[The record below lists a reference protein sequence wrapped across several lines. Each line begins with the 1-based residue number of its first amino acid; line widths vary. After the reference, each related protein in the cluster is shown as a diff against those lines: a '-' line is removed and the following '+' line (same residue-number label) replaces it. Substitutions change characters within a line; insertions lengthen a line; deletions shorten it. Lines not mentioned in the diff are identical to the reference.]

1 MIENGVHS
9 AGGGFSIDIKVALT
23 TNHSAYYGPIVVE
36 VGALMRSLTRDQFLK
51 IFGITSGAL
60 DAQQRAGYV
69 ALAFGT
75 PIPATPGRYLDLDLV
90 AMAIAAALA
99 PTLGRQAAT
108 TIVLG
113 FFNQWVSAVGYADAD
128 TAQNFFFALG
138 LFLEDGDERH
148 PREIW
153 VTSGTMEQIMSD
165 LRDASSVMAINVT
178 DIIARLR
185 AKARAA
191 GIDLSQPFFFP
202 PEHERFSQI
211 ITEFKQER
219 EARIA
224 RLRRNKNKLRRHEA
238 LMSRRDIKA
247 VARLRNTPI

>member
-1 MIENGVHS
+1 
-9 AGGGFSIDIKVALT
+9 
-23 TNHSAYYGPIVVE
+23 
-36 VGALMRSLTRDQFLK
+36 MRSLTRDQFLK
-51 IFGITSGAL
+51 IFGLTSGAF
-60 DAQQRAGYV
+60 DAQQRAGHV

-75 PIPATPGRYLDLDLV
+75 PIPAKPGRYFDLDLV

-113 FFNQWVSAVGYADAD
+113 FFNQWVSAVGHADAD
-128 TAQNFFFALG
+128 TTQNFFFAMG
-138 LFLEDGDERH
+138 LMGRDKDERR

-153 VTSGTMEQIMSD
+153 VTNGTIEQIMSD
-165 LRDASSVMAINVT
+165 LRDASSVMAINIT

-185 AKARAA
+185 AKGRAA

-224 RLRRNKNKLRRHEA
+224 RLRRNKNKLRRHQA
-238 LMSRRDIKA
+238 LMSREDIKA
-247 VARLRNTPI
+247 VARLRDAPIHAAI

>member
-1 MIENGVHS
+1 MP
-9 AGGGFSIDIKVALT
+9 KVALT
-23 TNHSAYYGPIVVE
+23 INHSAYYDAIVVE
-36 VGALMRSLTRDQFLK
+36 EEPRMRPLSRDQFLK
-51 IFGITSGAL
+51 IFGLTSGAF
-60 DAQQRAGYV
+60 DAQQRAGHV

-75 PIPATPGRYLDLDLV
+75 PIPATPGRYFDLDLV
-90 AMAIAAALA
+90 GMAIAVALA

-113 FFNQWVSAVGYADAD
+113 FFNQWVSAVGHADAD

-138 LFLEDGDERH
+138 LVRDSNERR
-148 PREIW
+148 PSEIW
-153 VTSGTMEQIMSD
+153 VTNGTLEQIMSD
-165 LRDASSVMAINVT
+165 LRAASSIIAINIT

-185 AKARAA
+185 AKAHAV
-191 GIDLSQPFFFP
+191 GVDLSQPFFFP

-224 RLRRNKNKLRRHEA
+224 RLRRNKNKLRRHQA
-238 LMSRRDIKA
+238 LMSRQDIKA
-247 VARLRNTPI
+247 VARLRDAPITAAP

>member
-1 MIENGVHS
+1 
-9 AGGGFSIDIKVALT
+9 
-23 TNHSAYYGPIVVE
+23 
-36 VGALMRSLTRDQFLK
+36 MRSLTRDQFLK
-51 IFGITSGAL
+51 IFGLTSGAF
-60 DAQQRAGYV
+60 DAQQRAGHV

-75 PIPATPGRYLDLDLV
+75 PIPATPGRYFDLDLV
-90 AMAIAAALA
+90 AMAIAAGLT

-113 FFNQWVSAVGYADAD
+113 FFNQWVSAVGHADAD
-128 TAQNFFFALG
+128 TAQNYFFAMG
-138 LFLEDGDERH
+138 LVVRENDERR

-153 VTSGTMEQIMSD
+153 VTNGTSEQIMSD
-165 LRDASSVMAINVT
+165 LRDASSVIAVNIT

-185 AKARAA
+185 VKARAA

-219 EARIA
+219 DARIA
-224 RLRRNKNKLRRHEA
+224 RLRRNKKKFRRHQA
-238 LMSRRDIKA
+238 LMSRQDIKA
-247 VARLRNTPI
+247 VARLRDAPIHPAI